1 MEEQTL
7 EELKSQLILNR
18 RDRRWI
24 AESWNTSIESLLK
37 CFGEKSAAS
46 AKLHLN
52 ASNHY
57 NRVSNIYS
65 YTYIIFSTIAGTTG
79 FSSTNR
85 TVIFLIACLNIVS
98 ALIGSFQK
106 FARPEKKSEKHRQT
120 SVDFSKLY
128 RAITMELSIDRD
140 ERMDAVEALKKYK
153 TEYDRVLSNSDHVPR
168 KITDRFNTLYK
179 DRENNPDQ
187 CNGLSSIIVN
197 SPDFVN
203 NSTSTTPIQEN

>member
-98 ALIGSFQK
+98 ALIGSGF
-106 FARPEKKSEKHRQT
+106 F
-120 SVDFSKLY
+120 
-128 RAITMELSIDRD
+128 
-140 ERMDAVEALKKYK
+140 
-153 TEYDRVLSNSDHVPR
+153 
-168 KITDRFNTLYK
+168 
-179 DRENNPDQ
+179 
-187 CNGLSSIIVN
+187 
-197 SPDFVN
+197 
-203 NSTSTTPIQEN
+203 

>member
-1 MEEQTL
+1 MS
-7 EELKSQLILNR
+7 LK
-18 RDRRWI
+18 
-24 AESWNTSIESLLK
+24 
-37 CFGEKSAAS
+37 
-46 AKLHLN
+46 
-52 ASNHY
+52 
-57 NRVSNIYS
+57 
-65 YTYIIFSTIAGTTG
+65 
-79 FSSTNR
+79 
-85 TVIFLIACLNIVS
+85 
-98 ALIGSFQK
+98 
-106 FARPEKKSEKHRQT
+106 
-120 SVDFSKLY
+120 
-128 RAITMELSIDRD
+128 LSIDRD